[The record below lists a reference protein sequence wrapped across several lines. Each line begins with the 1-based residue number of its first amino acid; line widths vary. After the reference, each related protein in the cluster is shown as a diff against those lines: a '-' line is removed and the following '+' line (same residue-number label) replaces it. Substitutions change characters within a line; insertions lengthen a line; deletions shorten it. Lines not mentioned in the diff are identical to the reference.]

1 MRQRKIRRNMEAVLD
16 ALLLLFAQDPAE
28 RARRVDEHQSLLGSS
43 LGVGVLDST
52 DSMNRGILFAATL
65 FLCFFPFLIA
75 ANALAGRPAATG
87 LARHLALNQQAAA
100 DVGSLFTS
108 SAATSSAVTGTA

>member
-16 ALLLLFAQDPAE
+16 ALLLLFAQNPAE

-52 DSMNRGILFAATL
+52 DSMNRGILFCGHAVL
-65 FLCFFPFLIA
+65 VLLSVPDRRECP
-75 ANALAGRPAATG
+75 GRPAATG

>member
-1 MRQRKIRRNMEAVLD
+1 MLCCSCSPRILPN
-16 ALLLLFAQDPAE
+16 ALGGSTSTF
-28 RARRVDEHQSLLGSS
+28 LLGSS
-43 LGVGVLDST
+43 PGVGVLDST

-75 ANALAGRPAATG
+75 ANALAGRSVATG